1 MAVKLIEEYRLSNHR
16 ITVPNVTTNT
26 NWDPPQSPWYK
37 VNIDDIVFSS
47 LQAASVEVV
56 VRDHARQVVAAMSK
70 KLWVGLGPLEVEAK
84 AIEEAI
90 DFAWDIGLQDVVF
103 ECDSEVL
110 RGALT
115 RANTPS
121 AAIVNVISSCVLQ
134 LQDFRSVKLSHV
146 RRQGNKLAHILVQYA
161 KCLEN
166 FVTWIEDNPTPIQS
180 ALAQDVMTFAS
191 Y

>member
-1 MAVKLIEEYRLSNHR
+1 
-16 ITVPNVTTNT
+16 
-26 NWDPPQSPWYK
+26 
-37 VNIDDIVFSS
+37 
-47 LQAASVEVV
+47 
-56 VRDHARQVVAAMSK
+56 MSK

-121 AAIVNVISSCVLQ
+121 AAIVNVISSY
-134 LQDFRSVKLSHV
+134 V
-146 RRQGNKLAHILVQYA
+146 RRQRNKLAHILVQYA
-161 KCLEN
+161 KSLEN
-166 FVTWIEDNPTPIQS
+166 FVTWIEDNPIPIQS
-180 ALAQDVMTFAS
+180 ALAQDIMTFAS

>member
-1 MAVKLIEEYRLSNHR
+1 MAVKLIEEHRLSNHR

-26 NWDPPQSPWYK
+26 NWDSPQSPWYK

-121 AAIVNVISSCVLQ
+121 AAIVNVISSY
-134 LQDFRSVKLSHV
+134 V
-146 RRQGNKLAHILVQYA
+146 RHQRNKLAHILVQYA
-161 KCLEN
+161 KSLEN
-166 FVTWIEDNPTPIQS
+166 FVTWIEDNPIPIQS
-180 ALAQDVMTFAS
+180 ALAQDIMTFAS